1 MLPIISKQKMRS
13 HGLST
18 KGTNEKREWEWAGVL
33 CGVAM
38 KLKQPRDVHGLIVR
52 NSRQAGSH
60 SGSSERTSQKA
71 LQPWQGGKAW
81 GREYRDRCTNAC
93 VLLPAPPLLVDMGWE
108 EAPLP
113 QQCQEGAEQG
123 ALRSEEDSGLSG
135 LGCPE
140 RQFGAIRLSGAAL
153 GLAEVWSDTCARVGA
168 RSSRDLTP
176 SSAAAH
182 PLAVPLGLQV
192 HPSARGLGPWGA
204 ERCGT
209 GAG

>member
-1 MLPIISKQKMRS
+1 
-13 HGLST
+13 
-18 KGTNEKREWEWAGVL
+18 
-33 CGVAM
+33 M

-52 NSRQAGSH
+52 NSRQAGSR

-81 GREYRDRCTNAC
+81 GKEYRDRCTNAC
-93 VLLPAPPLLVDMGWE
+93 VLPPAPPLPVDVGWE

-113 QQCQEGAEQG
+113 QQCQEGA
-123 ALRSEEDSGLSG
+123 RSSQIGGDGGLSG

-140 RQFGAIRLSGAAL
+140 RQFGAVRLLGAAL

-168 RSSRDLTP
+168 CRSRDLTP
-176 SSAAAH
+176 SSARAP